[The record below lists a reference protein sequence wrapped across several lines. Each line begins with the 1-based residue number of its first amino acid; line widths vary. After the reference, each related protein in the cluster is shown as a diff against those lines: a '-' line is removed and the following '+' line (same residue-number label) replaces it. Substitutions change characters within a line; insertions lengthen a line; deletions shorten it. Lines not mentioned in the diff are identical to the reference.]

1 MATPLQVMSLA
12 DMAAQQV
19 AMSGCR
25 PIVNKKLVK
34 QYGSKAPVQLVTN
47 RGVRVNSV
55 LRKDEWE
62 DLDRAIVPA
71 AVQPL
76 RLTGII
82 AARQNLVRPIASL
95 GTLMA
100 QYNQVSEMTAANIS
114 LRGHAS
120 GEKDLTDYSLVGV
133 PVPIIFKEFE
143 LDQRV
148 LLSSRMMGDG
158 IDTSNAQAA
167 ARVVAEKVED
177 LWINGDSSVNL
188 NGNTIYG
195 LTSHPNRNTD
205 TATNYGGGDWGTQ
218 SNIEPTIAGMIAA
231 AQADGYY
238 GPYGV
243 GVASTQYNQ
252 AALTTYSDGSGDTPL
267 ERILRM
273 PMVEF
278 VEQIPQ
284 LDAGEVVLFQLTSD
298 VLEWRPVTGYSPIT
312 TLEWASG
319 DGMLGEFKVMAAGVP
334 IIKSDHAGQSGVVH
348 ATGA

>member
-1 MATPLQVMSLA
+1 MANQLQVMNLA

-25 PIVNKKLVK
+25 PIVNKRLEK
-34 QYGSKAPVQLVTN
+34 QYGAKAPVQIVTN
-47 RGVRVNSV
+47 RGIKVNSV

-62 DLDRAIVPA
+62 ELDRAVVPA

-76 RLTGII
+76 RFTRLIQ
-82 AARQNLVRPIASL
+82 ARMNLVRPIASL
-95 GTLMA
+95 GTLLT
-100 QYNQVSEMTAANIS
+100 QYNQVSEMTPANIS

-120 GEKDLTDYSLVGV
+120 GEKDLVDYSLVGV

-143 LDQRV
+143 IDQRA
-148 LLSSRMMGDG
+148 LLASRMMGDG
-158 IDTSNAQAA
+158 IDTANAQAA
-167 ARVVAEKVED
+167 ARVVAEKIED
-177 LWINGDSSVNL
+177 LWINGDSSINL

-218 SNIEPTIAGMIAA
+218 SNILPTIAGMIAA
-231 AQADGYY
+231 AQGDGFY

-252 AALTTYSDGSGDTPL
+252 AALTVYTDGSGDTPRD
-267 ERILRM
+267 RILRM
-273 PMVEF
+273 PEVEF

-284 LDAGEVVLFQLTSD
+284 LDDGEVALFQLTPD
-298 VLEWRPVTGYSPIT
+298 VIEWRPVNGYSPIT
-312 TLEWASG
+312 TLEWSSG
-319 DGMLGEFKVMAAGVP
+319 DGMLGEFKVLAAGVP
-334 IIKSDHAGQSGVVH
+334 IVKSSYGGKSGIVI
-348 ATGA
+348 ASGA